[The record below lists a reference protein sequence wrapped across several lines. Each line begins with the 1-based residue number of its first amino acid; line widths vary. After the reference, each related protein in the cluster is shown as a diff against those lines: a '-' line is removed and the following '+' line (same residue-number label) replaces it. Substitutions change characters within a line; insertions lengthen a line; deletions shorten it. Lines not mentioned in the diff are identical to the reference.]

1 VIYCR
6 DANAGR
12 AFMACR
18 RLRLPYAPLLALL
31 LAACTARGDPARP
44 IPTAFLASPQP
55 ATRVFVILPGRSDDL
70 GRLRRSGAAEAI
82 QSTWPDTDVVFA
94 ELTLDY
100 YLKSDAPRRL
110 HDEVI
115 APLRARG
122 YREVWLAGAS
132 LGGLGSLVYD
142 RTYPQDIDGLVL
154 LAPYLGDAPII
165 EEITAQGG
173 VASWRPPS
181 PESPSPQNW
190 QRDLWRHV
198 QVWSRDPTRTR
209 NVWLAYGKEDRLRI
223 AQPLL
228 EPFLASDHV
237 LVRPG
242 GHSWDVWAPVLR
254 EILQAQ
260 VQARAAGAPRPATP
274 TPVPYTH

>member
-1 VIYCR
+1 
-6 DANAGR
+6 
-12 AFMACR
+12 MACP
-18 RLRLPYAPLLALL
+18 RLRLSYAPLLALL
-31 LAACTARGDPARP
+31 LAACTAHGDPARP
-44 IPTAFLASPQP
+44 IPTAFLAAPRP
-55 ATRVFVILPGRSDDL
+55 ATRLFVVLPGRADDL

-100 YLKSDAPRRL
+100 YLKSNAPRRL

-115 APLRARG
+115 APLRAHG
-122 YREVWLAGAS
+122 YREVWLAGPS

-154 LAPYLGDAPII
+154 LAPYLGDAPVV
-165 EEITAQGG
+165 EEVTAQGG
-173 VASWRPPS
+173 VASWRPP
-181 PESPSPQNW
+181 PPDSPSPQNW

-198 QVWSRDPTRTR
+198 QAWSGDPTRTR
-209 NVWLAYGKEDRLRI
+209 NVWLAYGDQDPLRI

-228 EPFLASDHV
+228 APFLPPGHV

-242 GHSWDVWAPVLR
+242 GHTWDVWTPAMR

-260 VQARAAGAPRPATP
+260 EQASASGAPLPAAP
-274 TPVPYTH
+274 TPAPHTH

>member
-1 VIYCR
+1 M
-6 DANAGR
+6 
-12 AFMACR
+12 AFR
-18 RLRLPYAPLLALL
+18 RLRLLYAPCLAFLLV
-31 LAACTARGDPARP
+31 ACTAHGDPSRP
-44 IPTAFLASPQP
+44 IPTAFLAAPRP
-55 ATRVFVILPGRSDDL
+55 ATRLFVVLPGRADDL
-70 GRLRRSGAAEAI
+70 GRLRRSGVAEAI

-100 YLKSDAPRRL
+100 YLKSNAPRRL

-142 RTYPQDIDGLVL
+142 RTYPRDIDGMVL

-165 EEITAQGG
+165 DEVIAQGG
-173 VASWRPPS
+173 VASWRPTTTASTPS
-181 PESPSPQNW
+181 QDGW

-198 QVWSRDPTRTR
+198 QAWSRDPVRTR
-209 NVWLAYGKEDRLRI
+209 NVWLAYGDEDKLRE

-228 EPFLASDHV
+228 EPLMPPGHV

-242 GHSWDVWAPVLR
+242 GHTWAVWTPALR
-254 EILQAQ
+254 EILLAQAQ
-260 VQARAAGAPRPATP
+260 ASAAGTTLPDAP
-274 TPVPYTH
+274 TPAPHTH

>member
-1 VIYCR
+1 ML
-6 DANAGR
+6 AS
-12 AFMACR
+12 
-18 RLRLPYAPLLALL
+18 RLRLPFAFCLALV
-31 LAACTARGDPARP
+31 LAACTVHGDPTRP
-44 IPTAFLASPQP
+44 IPTTFVPAPQP
-55 ATRVFVILPGRSDDL
+55 ATRLFIVLPGRGDDL
-70 GRLRRSGAAEAI
+70 GHLRRSGAAEAI

-100 YLKSDAPRRL
+100 YLKSNAPLRL

-115 APLRARG
+115 APLRTRG

-142 RTYPQDIDGLVL
+142 RTYPRDIDGMVL
-154 LAPYLGDAPII
+154 LAPYLGEPPII
-165 EEITAQGG
+165 DEIIAQGG
-173 VASWRPPS
+173 VASWRPTTTASRPS
-181 PESPSPQNW
+181 EDGW

-198 QVWSRDPTRTR
+198 QVWSRDPLRTR
-209 NVWLAYGKEDRLRI
+209 NVWLAYGDEDKLRA

-228 EPFLASDHV
+228 EPLMPPGHV

-242 GHSWDVWAPVLR
+242 GHTWDVWTPALR

-260 VQARAAGAPRPATP
+260 AQARASATLPEPP
-274 TPVPYTH
+274 TPVPHTH